1 MISNI
6 KIFLLCPVPE
16 DQKPINEY
24 IGLKEN
30 SFTNWT
36 TLSRLNYT
44 KKLFSFSFFFFVLI
58 AIFRSSEIK
67 DWEIFIRNS
76 DILLNWFFVNLV
88 ISFNFFFF
96 LIFINY
102 IRWKQVQKRFSN
114 SRLFYEE
121 ASWYDGQIWEK
132 PFSIIK
138 NDRLVSSQ
146 KILPVLKRLIG
157 TLFVIFY
164 CDLILITISVFL

>member
-1 MISNI
+1 
-6 KIFLLCPVPE
+6 
-16 DQKPINEY
+16 
-24 IGLKEN
+24 
-30 SFTNWT
+30 
-36 TLSRLNYT
+36 
-44 KKLFSFSFFFFVLI
+44 LI